1 MALRDL
7 TKDNIRVRDLIN
19 YANTKQNIAETKI
32 LDLVSWISPVGDT
45 YIGTKAEITDIIET
59 GSWR

>member
-7 TKDNIRVRDLIN
+7 TQDNIRVRDLIDF
-19 YANTKQNIAETKI
+19 ANSKQNIAETNLI
-32 LDLVSWISPVGDT
+32 DLVSWISPVGDT
-45 YIGTKAEITDIIET
+45 YIATQAEITDIIQT

>member
-7 TKDNIRVRDLIN
+7 TKDNIRVRDLIDF
-19 YANTKQNIAETKI
+19 ANNKQNIAETNLI
-32 LDLVSWISPVGDT
+32 DLVSWISPIGDT
-45 YIGTKAEITDIIET
+45 YIGTRAEITEMIQT